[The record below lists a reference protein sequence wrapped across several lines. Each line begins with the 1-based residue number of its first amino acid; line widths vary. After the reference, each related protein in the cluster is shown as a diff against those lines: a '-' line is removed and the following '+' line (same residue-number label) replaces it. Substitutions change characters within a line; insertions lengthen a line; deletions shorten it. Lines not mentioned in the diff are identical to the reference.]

1 MTSSSRLLIFFLFFS
16 GDINGA
22 RWPWIISS
30 TSCPLLAQKYIV
42 QSRVTLNKIRTSDR
56 IRFLFPGEVITVFS
70 SLCARPEPV
79 EGFPRALQDI
89 LQQVQDERARK
100 GLVGNRYKKRQG
112 IVRVLLAECDTA
124 SSAQWRFT
132 SEQGFTVQAIN
143 CSDDKFKKTVKGASF
158 TVAVKRGSLFY
169 KGKRLKHAVRL
180 RPICGHGEFN
190 GIGYDGDFCIMP
202 YKDSFLCI
210 NLVELE
216 DYIAAVL
223 RTESWPGWPLEV
235 NKVFAITCRSY
246 GAYKVLEAKRTG
258 RPYHVKNSNAHQTYQ
273 GRHDLPV
280 LKAAVEQTKGMVL
293 GFEGKPILAMFDCC
307 CGGIIPA
314 HIADFDFYKVPYLA
328 RTYAC
333 THCKESS
340 LYSWQVSYE
349 HAVFETL
356 LQHYKYEIAWLHDIH
371 IIKKDKAGLV
381 SEVKLKGPK
390 NNAIVSG
397 KKLYSMLKEV
407 KSFHFDVHKKSG
419 KIVFTGRG
427 FGHHIGLC
435 QWGARQMVRDGWD
448 YRSIL
453 RFYYPGIY
461 FMRLQ

>member
-1 MTSSSRLLIFFLFFS
+1 MIFFSRLFIFFLFFS
-16 GDINGA
+16 GVINGA
-22 RWPWIISS
+22 RWPWIIRS
-30 TSCPLLAQKYIV
+30 TSCPLSAQKFVV

-56 IRFLFPGEVITVFS
+56 IRFLFPGELVFQGIPEQGCLEQ
-70 SLCARPEPV
+70 LCVTAR
-79 EGFPRALQDI
+79 
-89 LQQVQDERARK
+89 
-100 GLVGNRYKKRQG
+100 KKRQG
-112 IVRVLLAECDTA
+112 TVRVLLAECDIQ

-132 SEQGFTVQAIN
+132 SEKGFTLQPIN
-143 CSDDKFKKTVKGASF
+143 CSDAQQKKTIKVTSF
-158 TVAVKRGSLFY
+158 TVTIKRGSLFY
-169 KGKRLKHAVRL
+169 KGKRLQKAVQL
-180 RPICGHGEFN
+180 RPIGGHGEFN

-202 YKDSFLCI
+202 HKDSFLCI
-210 NLVELE
+210 NSVELE

-235 NKVFAITCRSY
+235 NKVFAIACRSY
-246 GAYKVLEAKRTG
+246 GTYKVLEAKRAG

-280 LKAAVEQTKGMVL
+280 LKAAVEQTRGIVL

-349 HAVFETL
+349 HAIFETL
-356 LQHYKYEIAWLHDIH
+356 LQHYKHEIVWLHDIH
-371 IIKKDKAGLV
+371 VIKKDKAGLV
-381 SEVKLKGPK
+381 AEVRLKGPK
-390 NNAIVSG
+390 NHATVSG

-407 KSFHFDVHKKSG
+407 KSFHFDVHKKMG

-453 RFYYPGIY
+453 RFYYPGVY